1 MFDFGT
7 FYVLWYA
14 RAKHKTT
21 TRAVRA
27 INQNASFLKRT

>member
-1 MFDFGT
+1 MFDFDT
-7 FYVLWYA
+7 FYVLWHT

-21 TRAVRA
+21 TGAVRA

>member
-1 MFDFGT
+1 MFNFDT

>member
-1 MFDFGT
+1 MFDFDT

-14 RAKHKTT
+14 CAKHKTT